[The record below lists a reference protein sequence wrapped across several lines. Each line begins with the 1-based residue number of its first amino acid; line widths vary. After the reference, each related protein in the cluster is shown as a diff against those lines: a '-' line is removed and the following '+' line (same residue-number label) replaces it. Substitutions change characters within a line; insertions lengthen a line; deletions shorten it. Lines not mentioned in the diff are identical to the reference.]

1 MANKIPEFK
10 TVVVAFIAGFFLIQ
24 ILSLLISEVFPSVP
38 ILKGGNA
45 ILIILLA
52 VGVITLFVVSFKVD
66 VLKKKETLIFVVI
79 IFGMLV
85 LAYWK
90 LPEFF
95 PQLFSISPE
104 ISNTIKQTIG
114 SIFGWA

>member
-1 MANKIPEFK
+1 MMRNIPSFK
-10 TVVVAFIAGFFLIQ
+10 TVAVSFIAGIFLIQ

-45 ILIILLA
+45 ILLILLSSA
-52 VGVITLFVVSFKVD
+52 VITLFVISFKVD
-66 VLKKKETLIFVVI
+66 QLKRKETLIFLII
-79 IFGMLV
+79 IFGLVV

-95 PQLFSISPE
+95 PQLFNIDPSF
-104 ISNTIKQTIG
+104 SNAAKQAIG
-114 SIFGWA
+114 SIIG